1 MLKKRIHLFVLV
13 LSCAAICEAKSKD
26 AWNEHDDPLAKGEK
40 PCVTWAKLNKIDPG
54 LKEIGRLAVR
64 NAKEI
69 KSSKWSVGCET
80 MDRDFSEWDE
90 YKRFLGPLGAKHGR
104 LFSGWAKTE
113 REKGKYDFA
122 WLDKHVREMAAMGV
136 KPWICLSYGN
146 PVWGSD
152 FNLGMK
158 VRQVT
163 DNPEA
168 FEAWLRY
175 VAACVGR
182 YKDVVDEWE
191 IWNEPFHQG
200 PEYAELFYRTAKVVR
215 EVQPEAKCMCT
226 AVTFPDDYKCVLDKL
241 KAENA
246 YDLASYFVYHPYVP
260 NPDAAFKKRTK
271 PLLKLVKSYSDKF
284 RILQGEAGCPTQLE
298 WAQAMKQIEWSEYAQ
313 AKWNLRRMLDD
324 AARSIPS
331 SVFTIIDLQY
341 WNILDSFGLIRASS
355 LKKVVYRRPSYYAM
369 QNLFG
374 YIDDDV
380 TPADLNGD
388 IEYEL
393 VGKANPLDKE
403 RHKLKSVLFKREGL
417 PVRFY
422 WFSDRMPTANLA
434 FDHVTVRGIPG
445 KLEDLAWV
453 EMITGRVFEI
463 PDENVL
469 HDGEKT
475 ALVNLPMWDSPILI
489 AERRS
494 IPLRR
499 K

>member
-1 MLKKRIHLFVLV
+1 MLTKYIHLLALV

-40 PCVTWAKLNKIDPG
+40 PCVTWNKLNKLDPG

-64 NAKEI
+64 TAKEI

-191 IWNEPFHQG
+191 IWNEPFRQG

-241 KAENA
+241 KAEDA
-246 YDLASYFVYHPYVP
+246 YDLVAYFVYHPYVP

-271 PLLKLVKSYSDKF
+271 PLLKLTTAKN
-284 RILQGEAGCPTQLE
+284 T
-298 WAQAMKQIEWSEYAQ
+298 AMKAGTHKS
-313 AKWNLRRMLDD
+313 
-324 AARSIPS
+324 
-331 SVFTIIDLQY
+331 
-341 WNILDSFGLIRASS
+341 LI
-355 LKKVVYRRPSYYAM
+355 
-369 QNLFG
+369 
-374 YIDDDV
+374 
-380 TPADLNGD
+380 
-388 IEYEL
+388 
-393 VGKANPLDKE
+393 
-403 RHKLKSVLFKREGL
+403 
-417 PVRFY
+417 
-422 WFSDRMPTANLA
+422 
-434 FDHVTVRGIPG
+434 
-445 KLEDLAWV
+445 
-453 EMITGRVFEI
+453 
-463 PDENVL
+463 
-469 HDGEKT
+469 
-475 ALVNLPMWDSPILI
+475 
-489 AERRS
+489 
-494 IPLRR
+494 
-499 K
+499 